1 MIYTHIKLKVVVVD
15 IFSGG
20 RNHQPDGSG
29 PIHVQAYFFKV
40 LERNFGGGLG
50 SKQRK
55 WARVLVV
62 QCAEMGGMN
71 IQKVLQA
78 YDRKRWKNVGIPFIS
93 SGERSSR
100 YVLNGS

>member
-62 QCAEMGGMN
+62 QCAEMGG
-71 IQKVLQA
+71 
-78 YDRKRWKNVGIPFIS
+78 DEHSESPSGIRPKAMEKCRDSLHLF
-93 SGERSSR
+93 R
-100 YVLNGS
+100 